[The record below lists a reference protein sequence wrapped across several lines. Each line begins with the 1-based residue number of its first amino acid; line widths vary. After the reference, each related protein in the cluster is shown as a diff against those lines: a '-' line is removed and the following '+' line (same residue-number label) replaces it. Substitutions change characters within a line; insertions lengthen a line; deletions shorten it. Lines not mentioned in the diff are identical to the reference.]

1 MKLIKRSITSFFA
14 IVIIFFGSSTYGV
27 KLDAYPKLVS
37 VVDTL
42 VLENG
47 LDRDLLDYWLGEA
60 KLDMAIIDIMNRPAE
75 RLKWN
80 EYRGR
85 FLTRKSIQ
93 NGKKYLKKHSKIFR
107 RAEIEFGLPKEIIA
121 AIIGV
126 ETRYGMVTGRRRV
139 LDSLTT
145 LSVQYPR
152 RSSFFSAE
160 LSEFLML
167 SNDGFFDPLEV
178 KGSYAGAIGIPQ
190 FMPTSYRHYAID
202 FDGDG
207 NANLIDSTE
216 DAIGSVA
223 SYLKRHGWK
232 PGEPIVQ
239 YLSKEDGQAISG
251 YVTKGFT
258 PDISILDLINKG
270 VKLEVE
276 DFKGDKVGII
286 KLYDD
291 GGEQFRVAYP
301 NFFVLT
307 RYNRSQ
313 NYAMSVFELSE
324 KIAKP

>member
-1 MKLIKRSITSFFA
+1 MALFFV
-14 IVIIFFGSSTYGV
+14 IVIIFFGSIAYGL
-27 KLDAYPKLVS
+27 KLDAYPRLVS
-37 VVDTL
+37 IIDTL
-42 VLENG
+42 VADNG

-60 KLDMAIIDIMNRPAE
+60 KLDMTIVEIMERPAE
-75 RLKWN
+75 SLKWN
-80 EYRGR
+80 EYKKR

-93 NGKKYLKKHSKIFR
+93 NGRKFLKENSEILS
-107 RAEIEFGLPKEIIA
+107 RAEIEFGIPQEIIV

-145 LSVQYPR
+145 LSVEYPR
-152 RSSFFSAE
+152 RSSYFSGE

-167 SNDGFFDPLEV
+167 AHDGFFDPLEV

-207 NANLIDSTE
+207 HANLIDSTE

-232 PGEPIVQ
+232 TDEPIVKNF
-239 YLSKEDGQAISG
+239 SKEDGETISV
-251 YVTKGFT
+251 YVTKGFN
-258 PDISILDLINKG
+258 PDISISSLINKG
-270 VKLEVE
+270 IQLEVE
-276 DFKGDKVGII
+276 DFKDDKVGII
-286 KLYDD
+286 KLDNDY
-291 GGEQFRVAYP
+291 GSEFRIAYP